1 MLDKVLIRA
10 ADISLALIALVVLG
24 FPMLLVAGLIRLE
37 DGGPALFVQQRVG
50 RNGRLFRI
58 YKFRSM
64 HVTPPSSATTSM
76 TKAEMITAR
85 AKFQTTK
92 ENDPRIT
99 RIGRILR
106 PSHIDELPQLLNVLF
121 GDMSMVGARPDTP
134 VQEVDYTP
142 EYWLRRHRL
151 RPGITGPAQ
160 LQSNTATLAQRSALE
175 ETWTQGPRF
184 PVYMGILIRTAF
196 KVLKRTGN

>member
-37 DGGPALFVQQRVG
+37 DRGPALFVQQRVG

-64 HVTPPSSATTSM
+64 RVAPPSSATTSL
-76 TKAEMITAR
+76 TKAEMIAAR

-160 LQSNTATLAQRSALE
+160 LQSNTATLMQRSALE
-175 ETWTQGPRF
+175 ETWTQAPRF
-184 PVYMGILIRTAF
+184 TVYIEILVKTAF
-196 KVLKRTGN
+196 KILKRTGN